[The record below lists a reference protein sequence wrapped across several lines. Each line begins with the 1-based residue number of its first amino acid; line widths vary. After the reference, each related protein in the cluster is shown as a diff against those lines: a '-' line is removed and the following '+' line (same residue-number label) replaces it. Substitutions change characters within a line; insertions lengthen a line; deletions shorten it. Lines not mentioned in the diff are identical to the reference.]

1 MFQFSQDKTTPQC
14 EGRTNHREKGVFSN
28 AWEFVSAGASRSH
41 DLRVVSA
48 SLSEIV
54 ILCVA
59 IGGAI
64 LLILLV
70 VMMGVFVRRSH
81 RRRNNP
87 EQNHMILRQEQKVL
101 TGWWGLR
108 SERSDELCFWNHFTS
123 QTHTHVVSLDI
134 SLIVRSFLELG
145 DVPSSVTH

>member
-1 MFQFSQDKTTPQC
+1 MFQFSQDKTTSQC
-14 EGRTNHREKGVFSN
+14 EGRTNHREKDVFSN
-28 AWEFVSAGASRSH
+28 AREFVSAGASRSH
-41 DLRVVSA
+41 DLCVVSA

-70 VMMGVFVRRSH
+70 VMMVVFVRRSH
-81 RRRNNP
+81 RRRNNL

-101 TGWWGLR
+101 TGW
-108 SERSDELCFWNHFTS
+108 
-123 QTHTHVVSLDI
+123 
-134 SLIVRSFLELG
+134 
-145 DVPSSVTH
+145 